1 MGEINIQVENA
12 VKEAIKMEI
21 NGRDFYDHA
30 AEVTHNEL
38 GKKMFQKLAQ
48 EEIKHIETFSRL
60 ISSILKGENWK
71 SYIRDGEL
79 KGKSPLVE
87 ELASRIKHAEGK
99 SEIEALSIAME
110 FEEKGIAFY
119 QRSAGEVDDLTSD
132 CGGRTTET
140 LAGFRILQRS
150 DLCGREWDAGI
161 ASLCGHGDPVPV
173 VRSSHSQARP

>member
-71 SYIRDGEL
+71 RYIQDGEL

-99 SEIEALSIAME
+99 SEIEALSIAMG
-110 FEEKGIAFY
+110 FEEKGIEFY
-119 QRSAGEVDDLTSD
+119 KKSAVEVDD
-132 CGGRTTET
+132 
-140 LAGFRILQRS
+140 
-150 DLCGREWDAGI
+150 
-161 ASLCGHGDPVPV
+161 P
-173 VRSSHSQARP
+173 QAREIFKKMCEEEKFHYDLLQAQYDSLTNSGFWFDSAEFRMDGKY

>member
-1 MGEINIQVENA
+1 MGEISIQVENA

-21 NGRDFYDHA
+21 NGRDFYNHA

-71 SYIRDGEL
+71 RYIRDDEL

-87 ELASRIKHAEGK
+87 ELASRMKHAEGK
-99 SEIEALSIAME
+99 SEMEALSIAMDL
-110 FEEKGIAFY
+110 EEKGIAFY
-119 QRSAGEVDDLTSD
+119 QKSAEEVDD
-132 CGGRTTET
+132 
-140 LAGFRILQRS
+140 
-150 DLCGREWDAGI
+150 
-161 ASLCGHGDPVPV
+161 P
-173 VRSSHSQARP
+173 QAREIFKEMCEEEKFHYDLLQAQHDSLTNSGFWLDSAEFRMDGKY

>member
-1 MGEINIQVENA
+1 MGEISIQVENA

-21 NGRDFYDHA
+21 NGRDFYNHA

-71 SYIRDGEL
+71 RYIRDDEL
-79 KGKSPLVE
+79 KGKSTLVE

-99 SEIEALSIAME
+99 SEIEALSIAKE
-110 FEEKGIAFY
+110 LEEKGIEFY
-119 QRSAGEVDDLTSD
+119 RKSAGEVDD
-132 CGGRTTET
+132 
-140 LAGFRILQRS
+140 
-150 DLCGREWDAGI
+150 
-161 ASLCGHGDPVPV
+161 P
-173 VRSSHSQARP
+173 QAREIFKKMCEEEKFHYDLLQAQHDSLANSGFWFDSAEFRMDGKF

>member
-1 MGEINIQVENA
+1 MGEISIQVENA

-21 NGRDFYDHA
+21 NGRDFYNHA

-71 SYIRDGEL
+71 SYIRDDEL
-79 KGKSPLVE
+79 KGKSQLVE
-87 ELASRIKHAEGK
+87 ELASRMKHAEGK

-110 FEEKGIAFY
+110 LEEKGIEFY
-119 QRSAGEVDDLTSD
+119 KKSAGEVDD
-132 CGGRTTET
+132 
-140 LAGFRILQRS
+140 
-150 DLCGREWDAGI
+150 
-161 ASLCGHGDPVPV
+161 P
-173 VRSSHSQARP
+173 QAREIFKKMCEEEKFHYDMLQAQHDSLTNSGFWFDSAEFKMDGKY